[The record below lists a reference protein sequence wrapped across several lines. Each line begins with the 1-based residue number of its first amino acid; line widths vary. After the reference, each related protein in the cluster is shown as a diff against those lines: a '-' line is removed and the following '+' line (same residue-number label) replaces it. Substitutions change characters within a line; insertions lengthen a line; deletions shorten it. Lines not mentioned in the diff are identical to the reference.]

1 MRKMVL
7 TEEALLRILS
17 NAKQKVEM
25 VDCVGNN
32 YKISLTI
39 STPRT
44 ARHFMAHEYISNRL
58 VILKYSEISK
68 AVVDDV
74 EVIFST
80 N

>member
-7 TEEALLRILS
+7 TEEALLRIVS

-25 VDCVGNN
+25 VDCMGKN

-44 ARHFMAHEYISNRL
+44 IRHFMAHKYISNRL
-58 VILKYSEISK
+58 VIMKYSEISK
-68 AVVDDV
+68 R
-74 EVIFST
+74 SS
-80 N
+80 